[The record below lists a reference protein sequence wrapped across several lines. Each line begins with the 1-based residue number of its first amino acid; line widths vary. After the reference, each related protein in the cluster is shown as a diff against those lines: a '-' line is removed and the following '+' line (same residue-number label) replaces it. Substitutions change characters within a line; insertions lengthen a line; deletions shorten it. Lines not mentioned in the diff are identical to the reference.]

1 MKRRLKVILVFAAS
15 SLVMACMSVFAP
27 TAKSVTTAAP
37 TDTPASQ
44 GTVTPIVSLVI
55 PDGLAT
61 NTLTG
66 TVPAFTP
73 QSENEHPVPEY
84 VHISLEC
91 EPYNYCTIHT
101 GDINV
106 YPAAD
111 LAAKDSRA
119 ADDIGAVQ
127 KILSKPDAS
136 YSTDD
141 LPGLP
146 PPYIPMGIG
155 LSAQEKVIPFK
166 NGRGVRYL
174 LELKSDVSPIVNDLT
189 YFFSGLTD
197 DGKYYIT
204 GEFGTSLPYL
214 SDDLSSNAAPPG
226 GVPFPRSNN
235 ISQVGQAYDE
245 YMKKI
250 TNLINSS
257 SADKFDPSLNNL
269 DTLVQSISIK

>member
-1 MKRRLKVILVFAAS
+1 
-15 SLVMACMSVFAP
+15 MSVFASTSTSAP
-27 TAKSVTTAAP
+27 AAAP
-37 TDTPASQ
+37 TDTPAAQ
-44 GTVTPIVSLVI
+44 GTGMPIVSLVI

-91 EPYNYCTIHT
+91 EPYNYCTIRT

-204 GEFGTSLPYL
+204 AEFDTSLPTL
-214 SDDLSSNAAPPG
+214 SNDASSNAAPPG
-226 GVPFPRSNN
+226 GVPFTMSNN
-235 ISQVGQAYDE
+235 IGQTYDD

-250 TNLINSS
+250 TNLINTSS
-257 SADKFDPSLNNL
+257 TDKFDPSLNSL
-269 DTLVQSISIK
+269 DTLIQSISIK

>member
-1 MKRRLKVILVFAAS
+1 MKRCLKVIFVFAAS

-27 TAKSVTTAAP
+27 TAVP

-44 GTVTPIVSLVI
+44 EMGMPIVSLVI
-55 PDGLAT
+55 PNGLAT

-66 TVPAFTP
+66 IVPAFTP
-73 QSENEHPVPEY
+73 QSENERPVPEY

-91 EPYNYCTIHT
+91 EPYNYCTIHS

-106 YPAAD
+106 YPAAG

-204 GEFGTSLPYL
+204 AEFDTSLPTL
-214 SDDLSSNAAPPG
+214 SNDASSNAAPPG
-226 GVPFPRSNN
+226 GVPFPTSNN
-235 ISQVGQAYDE
+235 IGQVGQAYDE

-257 SADKFDPSLNNL
+257 SADKFDPSLNSL
-269 DTLVQSISIK
+269 DTLIQTISVK